1 MNASDQPH
9 DLERPTFDNSPYDQ
23 ENLRKPTG
31 HKPWGKSR
39 RKYESVGENVNRE
52 RASRTKEL

>member
-1 MNASDQPH
+1 MPSDQPY

-23 ENLRKPTG
+23 ENLRKLTG
-31 HKPWGKSR
+31 HKPSGKSW

-52 RASRTKEL
+52 RASRIKEL